1 MPAKKAAKAAPA
13 SAPASGMNTVWMWV
27 YAVGMV
33 VAGLAGGLGFSNN
46 ILNLVL
52 LLAAVLVGLFYFD
65 PDEVGQFGLRVL
77 VLYFAKE
84 GLGLVPGVGGF
95 ITGFFGGWVFF
106 LFPVVL
112 AMALRF
118 FWSRRIAPLF

>member
-1 MPAKKAAKAAPA
+1 MPAKKASSVKAQ
-13 SAPASGMNTVWMWV
+13 SSDMNTVWMWV

-33 VAGLAGGLGFSNN
+33 VAGVAGGLGFSNN

-77 VLYFAKE
+77 VLFFARE
-84 GLGLVPGVGGF
+84 GLGLVPALGTF
-95 ITGFFGGWVFF
+95 ITGFFSGWVFF
-106 LFPVVL
+106 LWPVVL

-118 FWSRRIAPLF
+118 FWHKRLAPLF

>member
-1 MPAKKAAKAAPA
+1 MPAKKASSVKAQ
-13 SAPASGMNTVWMWV
+13 SSDMNTVWMWV

-33 VAGLAGGLGFSNN
+33 VAGVAGGLGFSNN

-77 VLYFAKE
+77 VLFFAKE
-84 GLGLVPGVGGF
+84 GLGLVPALGTF
-95 ITGFFGGWVFF
+95 ITGFFSGWVFF
-106 LFPVVL
+106 LWPVVL

-118 FWSRRIAPLF
+118 FWHKRLAPLF

>member
-1 MPAKKAAKAAPA
+1 VPAKKASSVKAQ
-13 SAPASGMNTVWMWV
+13 SSDMNTVWMWV

-33 VAGLAGGLGFSNN
+33 VAGVAGGLGFSNN

-77 VLYFAKE
+77 VLFFAKE
-84 GLGLVPGVGGF
+84 GLGLVPALGTF
-95 ITGFFGGWVFF
+95 ITGFFSGWVFF
-106 LFPVVL
+106 LWPVVL

-118 FWSRRIAPLF
+118 FWHKRLAPLF